1 MQWSSAQTYGT
12 HVLISPHRSP
22 NEPLQKLIWQAHCI
36 QFPICHPRYWEP
48 HCVPSECRA
57 GMDRPD
63 GKHSTLETNYWPRI
77 QSDARRRRTVD
88 SIVELPGQGEMF
100 AGINTQFSTFVN
112 EVEGNPYLK
121 LYNTFSTWLHG
132 PSASSASMQFLSFL
146 HALNPWILGEE
157 NVEGTKEQYR
167 LLPTSWGRRHI
178 TLTASVN
185 ISLTPILLLL
195 EHLPS
200 PVSSPPSQPTTTQ
213 HGPFYLHPTPQA
225 LLPGGLFVSLP
236 GAQAVEHWWGAQAT
250 VKCTITCQRRGLVR
264 LPYLLFNLA
273 ALIHAIKT
281 LSH

>member
-1 MQWSSAQTYGT
+1 MCVLCFWRILLVVQWSSAQTYGT

-77 QSDARRRRTVD
+77 QSDAGRRRTVD

-100 AGINTQFSTFVN
+100 AGINAQFSPFVN

-121 LYNTFSTWLHG
+121 LYNIFSTLLYG

-157 NVEGTKEQYR
+157 NVEGTKGQYR
-167 LLPTSWGRRHI
+167 LLSTSWGRRHI
-178 TLTASVN
+178 TLMASVN

-200 PVSSPPSQPTTTQ
+200 PVSPRSQPQ
-213 HGPFYLHPTPQA
+213 PAHNPTRS
-225 LLPGGLFVSLP
+225 LLPPPHPSGFAPWGPVCFPARGTGGGTLMRCSGHREMHHNLP
-236 GAQAVEHWWGAQAT
+236 AQGPGEIAVFT
-250 VKCTITCQRRGLVR
+250 
-264 LPYLLFNLA
+264 F
-273 ALIHAIKT
+273 
-281 LSH
+281 

>member
-1 MQWSSAQTYGT
+1 M
-12 HVLISPHRSP
+12 I
-22 NEPLQKLIWQAHCI
+22 
-36 QFPICHPRYWEP
+36 
-48 HCVPSECRA
+48 
-57 GMDRPD
+57 
-63 GKHSTLETNYWPRI
+63 
-77 QSDARRRRTVD
+77 
-88 SIVELPGQGEMF
+88 
-100 AGINTQFSTFVN
+100 AGINAQFSAFVN

-121 LYNTFSTWLHG
+121 LYNTFSTWLYG
-132 PSASSASMQFLSFL
+132 PSASSASRQC
-146 HALNPWILGEE
+146 
-157 NVEGTKEQYR
+157 R
-167 LLPTSWGRRHI
+167 LLSTSWGRRHI

-200 PVSSPPSQPTTTQ
+200 PVPPLAANHNPLTTQ